1 MIFFTA
7 DFHFGHN
14 NIIKHCSRPFHSIGE
29 MNGALIGNWNA
40 TVSPDDTVYVLGDL
54 FFGGS
59 RAPEDYMQ
67 LILQFN
73 GRKFLT
79 PGNHDYVWMKH
90 IDLSVCFEDVALM
103 MEIAYNKHHI
113 LTLCHYPMMS
123 WKDDRDGTGYMI
135 HGHIHNRTDDDYFP
149 MIRSN
154 PNMLNAGVDI
164 NKFKPVTFEELI
176 KNNQTFKKSAVN
188 TRRRVQ

>member
-7 DFHFGHN
+7 DFHFGHD
-14 NIIKHCSRPFHSIGE
+14 NIIKHCSRPFHSMGE
-29 MNGALIGNWNA
+29 MNGALIGNWNT
-40 TVSPDDTVYVLGDL
+40 TVCPDDTVYILGDL

-59 RAPEDYMQ
+59 RSPEEYIQ

-90 IDLSVCFEDVALM
+90 TDLSVCFEDVALM
-103 MEIAYNKHHI
+103 MEIDYDKRHI

-135 HGHIHNRTDDDYFP
+135 HGHTHNRTDEDYFP

-164 NKFKPVTFEELI
+164 NNFKPVTFEELV
-176 KNNQTFKKSAVN
+176 KNNEKFKKSAVN
-188 TRRRVQ
+188 TRRKI